1 MTVPA
6 AGASMGE
13 AFALAYKT
21 GQWHHGSGSGSSPA
35 NTRAYRA
42 FLARFMR
49 ANQVRS
55 VLDIGCGDWQFSRL
69 IDWTGIA
76 YTGLD
81 VVPAVLER
89 NWTRY
94 WKPGIRFECGDVLN
108 GWHLPAADLVL
119 VKDLLQHWPDTAVRE
134 LGRRLAGRRALLTY
148 DLRHGGEHQD
158 TVPGGYRPLDL
169 ARPPFSWSVAE
180 RLRYTAVSHQG
191 RVRRVKVVMELAP

>member
-1 MTVPA
+1 MA
-6 AGASMGE
+6 ASMGE

-42 FLARFMR
+42 FLARFLR
-49 ANQVRS
+49 DNRIRS

-69 IDWTGIA
+69 MDWTGIA

-81 VVPAVLER
+81 VVPAVLEH

-94 WKPGIRFECGDVLN
+94 RKPGIRFECGDVLD

-119 VKDLLQHWPDTAVRE
+119 VKDLLQHWPDTAIRE
-134 LGRRLAGRRALLTY
+134 LGVRLAGRRALLTY
-148 DLRHGGEHQD
+148 DLADGPHRDIAAGD
-158 TVPGGYRPLDL
+158 YRPLDL
-169 ARPPFSWSVAE
+169 TAPPFSWSVAE
-180 RLRYTAVSHQG
+180 RLRYTSVSHQG
-191 RVRRVKVVMELAP
+191 RVRRVKVVMELGP